1 MMIEIAVVTNETG
14 RFYTLTSEKAVM
26 SVGVCRNFT
35 TVCVHNAAAKLRRN
49 LGGKVFHGSD
59 ALDLASKAY
68 KSDAA
73 KAMIEMVRQAERALV
88 TPTMDATTN

>member
-1 MMIEIAVVTNETG
+1 MMIEIAVVTNEAG
-14 RFYTLTSEKAVM
+14 RFYTLTSEKSVM

-49 LGGKVFHGSD
+49 LGGKVFHGPD

-73 KAMIEMVRQAERALV
+73 KAMIEMVRQAERAFAASAI
-88 TPTMDATTN
+88 ATVAN